1 MVPGTPQQTPL
12 QQMPLRSHINHP
24 LTSQQNRATCV
35 AQELLGCHALTGTLC
50 GKAMGGKGKK
60 GFKAG
65 MFIGLRM
72 GIFGLLRLIILIC
85 RVDPA
90 PRVGRQVAETC

>member
-1 MVPGTPQQTPL
+1 MLDSLDDGTPQQTPL
-12 QQMPLRSHINHP
+12 PQMPLRSYINHS
-24 LTSQQNRATCV
+24 LTSQQNKATCV
-35 AQELLGCHALTGTLC
+35 AQELLGCHALKGTLC

-65 MFIGLRM
+65 MFIGLTAWK
-72 GIFGLLRLIILIC
+72 IILIC

-90 PRVGRQVAETC
+90 PRVARQVAETC